1 MQRRSS
7 ALAILASA
15 ALVLTACSGNDTE
28 NTTTDSSDPTVGVE
42 DLDLP
47 DLSGQTLNVAAD
59 WSGAEQENFEAV
71 LDEFERQTGAE
82 TVYTS
87 LGNNVATTLGTQIEG
102 GKPPNV
108 ALIPQPGLM
117 TQLAQDGSISPL
129 SDDVLEE
136 VQANYSDTWL
146 DLGTVDGTPY
156 GVWFKAA
163 NKSTV
168 WYNVAAYEDAG
179 VEVPETWDDFTTTLQ
194 TVSDSGV
201 PGLVVGADVGWPL
214 TDWFENVYLRTAGPE
229 MYDQLANHEIPW
241 TDDSVKEALT
251 ILGELWGND
260 DIVLTGG
267 SQRTFPDSVTAV
279 FRDTPEGATVYEGDF
294 VAGNITDQT
303 NAVVGED
310 ANFYPFPSIND
321 SPQSVMG
328 AGNVAVAFDD
338 SEATQALMKYLASP
352 TAANIWITKGG
363 FTSPNQNADMSLY
376 PDDTSRDIAQQL
388 VDAEVFR
395 FDLSDLTPT
404 AFGGTEGQGFWAE
417 MITFYQNPSDVDGTA
432 QRLEDAA
439 ASAYG
444 G

>member
-1 MQRRSS
+1 MQRCSS

-15 ALVLTACSGNDTE
+15 ALVLTACSGSDTE
-28 NTTTDSSDPTVGVE
+28 NTTTDSSGPTVNVE

-129 SDDVLEE
+129 ADDVLEE

-146 DLGTVDGTPY
+146 DLGTVDGTSY

-163 NKSTV
+163 NKSTI

-179 VEVPETWDDFTTTLQ
+179 VDIPKSWDDFTTTLQ

-241 TDDSVKEALT
+241 TDESVKEALT

-260 DIVLTGG
+260 DIVLAGG

-310 ANFYPFPSIND
+310 ANFYPFPSIDD

-338 SEATQALMKYLASP
+338 GEGTQALMKYLASP
-352 TAANIWITKGG
+352 TAANIWIAKGG
-363 FTSPNQNADMSLY
+363 FTSPNQNADMALY

-432 QRLEDAA
+432 QRLEEAA
-439 ASAYG
+439 VSAYG

>member
-28 NTTTDSSDPTVGVE
+28 NTTTDSSGPTVGVE

-352 TAANIWITKGG
+352 TAANIWIAKGG

>member
-28 NTTTDSSDPTVGVE
+28 NTTTDSSGPTVGVE

-156 GVWFKAA
+156 GVWSKAA

-352 TAANIWITKGG
+352 TAANIWIAKGG

>member
-28 NTTTDSSDPTVGVE
+28 NTTTDSSGPTVGVE

-87 LGNNVATTLGTQIEG
+87 LGNNVATTLGTQIAG